1 MDERELVN
9 EVIQELKK
17 RLKKEESSKYMAVQ
31 HKMQDEISQRH
42 VLVLGNLTLR
52 EAEALSCCKLT
63 EADNRDSYDI
73 VIAAQMSL
81 DTMAQVAL
89 GNPQNKEAACILK
102 SLLDGK
108 QVFAL
113 QRGLEY
119 RFYRDKAVKT
129 LYRLYQEYEDRIGQ
143 HGVRIISDIGEVRE
157 QAEVSDTNIQTG
169 YLDLTGIRVLTETNF
184 SKVRSGGSGRVLID
198 RNAVI
203 TPLAKDYVAN
213 HRLHLE
219 RK

>member
-1 MDERELVN
+1 MVERELVN

-17 RLKKEESSKYMAVQ
+17 RLKQEESSKYMPVQ
-31 HKMQDEISQRH
+31 HKMQGEISQRH

-108 QVFAL
+108 PVFAL

-129 LYRLYQEYEDRIGQ
+129 LYRLYQEYEDRICQ
-143 HGVRIISDIGEVRE
+143 YGVRVISDIGEIRE

-184 SKVRSGGSGRVLID
+184 SKMRSGGSGRVLID